1 MCRVTKIIKKLQS
14 VTVAMAIARHG
25 LGCANRK
32 NPFWNKSDAMKTL
45 NSLRAIERKLL
56 KIKELEY
63 SLIY

>member
-1 MCRVTKIIKKLQS
+1 MNRITKLAKKLNS
-14 VTVAMAIARHG
+14 VSIALEIAKHG
-25 LGCANRK
+25 LSIANRK

-56 KIKELEY
+56 KIKEMEY